1 MTMRYLTATQYEV
14 LCSFPAMAG
23 MARQLE
29 LAANSGIEYCIQTAD
44 NSHRVYQNLKAYQSE
59 RSAQDFYYNLECPK
73 KGKKRLV
80 KRENTVLTVIYEHS
94 NTKPL
99 STNPQKVVSK

>member
-1 MTMRYLTATQYEV
+1 MRYLTATQYKV
-14 LCSFPAMAG
+14 ICSFSAMAG

-29 LAANSGIEYCIQTAD
+29 LAAQSGIEFYVQTAE
-44 NSHRVYQNLKAYQSE
+44 NAHRVYQNLKAYQSE
-59 RSAQDFYYNLECPK
+59 RSAHDFYYKLECPK

-80 KRENTVLTVIYEHS
+80 RCENTFLTVIYEHS
-94 NTKPL
+94 NIIKPL

>member
-1 MTMRYLTATQYEV
+1 MRYLTATQYDV

-29 LAANSGIEYCIQTAD
+29 LAAHSGIEFCVQTAD
-44 NSHRVYQNLKAYQSE
+44 NSHRVYQNIKAYQSE
-59 RSAQDFYYNLECPK
+59 RSAQDFYYKLDCPK

-80 KRENTVLTVIYEHS
+80 RRENTILTVIYEHS
-94 NTKPL
+94 NITKPPQ
-99 STNPQKVVSK
+99 PQKLVFK

>member
-1 MTMRYLTATQYEV
+1 MRYLTATQYDV

-29 LAANSGIEYCIQTAD
+29 LAAQSGIEFYVQTAE
-44 NSHRVYQNLKAYQSE
+44 NAHRVYQNLKAYQSE
-59 RSAQDFYYNLECPK
+59 RSAQDFYYKLECPK

-80 KRENTVLTVIYEHS
+80 RCENTFLTVIYEHS
-94 NTKPL
+94 NIIKPL